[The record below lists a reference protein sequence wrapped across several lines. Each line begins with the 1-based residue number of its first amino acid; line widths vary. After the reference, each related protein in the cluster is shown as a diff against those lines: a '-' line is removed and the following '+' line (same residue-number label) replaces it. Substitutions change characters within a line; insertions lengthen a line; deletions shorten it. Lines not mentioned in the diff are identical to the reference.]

1 MKKTLALILLLA
13 LLLCGCGGKDTPQ
26 EKVGNSLGFDLSGA
40 ELMSESDTHGGFHG
54 DGMSIIVLRP
64 ENVPIDLENREGWH
78 KLPVSKDC
86 PGWWWAYATLPAEVE
101 DGYWYFYD
109 RHREAVDPYDYSAAT
124 GHKSQNYTMAIYRGG
139 FLQYLEYDS

>member
-26 EKVGNSLGFDLSGA
+26 EKVGNSLGLDLSAA

-64 ENVPIDLENREGWH
+64 ENVPIDLETREGWH
-78 KLPVSKDC
+78 KLPVSKEC
-86 PGWWWAYATLPAEVE
+86 PGWWWA
-101 DGYWYFYD
+101 
-109 RHREAVDPYDYSAAT
+109 
-124 GHKSQNYTMAIYRGG
+124 
-139 FLQYLEYDS
+139 